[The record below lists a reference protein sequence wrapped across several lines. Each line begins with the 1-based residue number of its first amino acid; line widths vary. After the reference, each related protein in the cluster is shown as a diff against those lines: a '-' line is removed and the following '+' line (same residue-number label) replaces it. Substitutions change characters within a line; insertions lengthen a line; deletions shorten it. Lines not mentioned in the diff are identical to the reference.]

1 VTDEDDDRPLS
12 PEQESRIRSGLAAAR
27 ATEPTPDHVAARLDA
42 TLADLVAEREHP
54 AGRPSGSRPA
64 GNRPAR
70 RTGRWVLLAGAASVA
85 AIAAFT
91 IPSLNTGQGN
101 SSTAGS
107 DSAKQAPAGAGR
119 NAPSAQ
125 AGSGSK
131 ADTAEP
137 RVIRLSTGSFR
148 ADVRRQLPTIEG
160 PGALSESTR
169 KSAGFAGQ
177 RCEMAKAPS
186 GVAEQRPVLLDGRA
200 AVLEVFDSHGGT
212 RLVRA
217 VSCGGQDI
225 LASTRVPAR

>member
-1 VTDEDDDRPLS
+1 VTDENDDRPLS

-54 AGRPSGSRPA
+54 ARRPA
-64 GNRPAR
+64 GNRPTR
-70 RTGRWVLLAGAASVA
+70 HTGRWVLLAGAASVA
-85 AIAAFT
+85 AIAAFA
-91 IPSLNTGQGN
+91 IPSLNPGQGN
-101 SSTAGS
+101 SSTASS
-107 DSAKQAPAGAGR
+107 DSAKQAPAGGGR

-131 ADTAEP
+131 ADTAVP

-148 ADVRRQLPTIEG
+148 ADVRRQLATIEG

-177 RCEMAKAPS
+177 KCEMAKPPA

-217 VSCGGQDI
+217 VSCEGQDI